1 MWHPKCIIM
10 MHGVGFPYHS
20 LLWWLLLHHHL
31 LYMEGQCFFINDEET
46 IPDVEKSP
54 TPSHAIH
61 YMELKC
67 KVVLLGS

>member
-1 MWHPKCIIM
+1 MVVIIASPFTI
-10 MHGVGFPYHS
+10 HGGAV
-20 LLWWLLLHHHL
+20 
-31 LYMEGQCFFINDEET
+31 FFINDEET